1 MIECK
6 GSNLGLYFC
15 DQMDTAAE
23 LAVKLAKEYMDK
35 RDMAEA
41 DAKAQKNSK
50 LSEDGSKKVLPSSS

>member
-23 LAVKLAKEYMDK
+23 LAVKLAKDYMEK
-35 RDMAEA
+35 KELTEA
-41 DAKAQKNSK
+41 DANTKNDK
-50 LSEDGSKKVLPSSS
+50 MCDNGSKTVESSSS

>member
-23 LAVKLAKEYMDK
+23 LAVKLAKEYMEKRELGETDANAHDK
-35 RDMAEA
+35 
-41 DAKAQKNSK
+41 N
-50 LSEDGSKKVLPSSS
+50 

>member
-23 LAVKLAKEYMDK
+23 LAVKLAKEYMEK
-35 RDMAEA
+35 KELTEA
-41 DAKAQKNSK
+41 DANTQKNDK
-50 LSEDGSKKVLPSSS
+50 MCDNGSKTVESSSS

>member
-23 LAVKLAKEYMDK
+23 LAVKLANKYMQK
-35 RDMAEA
+35 RALAEA
-41 DAKAQKNSK
+41 DAKMKKNDK
-50 LSEDGSKKVLPSSS
+50 IGDNGSKPVESGTS